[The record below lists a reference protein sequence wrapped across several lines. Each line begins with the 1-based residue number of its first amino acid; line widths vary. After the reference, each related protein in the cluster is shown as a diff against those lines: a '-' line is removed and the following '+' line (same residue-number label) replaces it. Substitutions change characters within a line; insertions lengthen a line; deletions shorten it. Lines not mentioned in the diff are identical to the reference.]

1 MISAQSVLKQYFGY
15 DTFRPGQ
22 GAVVERLLRGED
34 VLSVMPTGAGKSI
47 CYQVPALCFPGIT
60 LVVSPLISLMQDQV
74 RGLIQAGVPA
84 AYLNSS
90 LTERQFALALHNARM
105 GKYKI
110 IYVAPERL
118 ETPSF
123 LSFAAQSPISMVAV
137 DEAHCVSQWGQDFRP
152 SYLAIPDFVSRL
164 PRRPVVGA
172 FTATATPEVREDI
185 ALRLALR
192 EPFTLVS
199 GFDRPNLYW
208 EVQCPKSKREVLLQ
222 FLVRRR
228 GESGIIY
235 CITRKKVEE
244 VCAFLQSSGFEAL
257 RYHAGLE
264 PEERRENQSR
274 FVQGEGQVMVATNA
288 FGMGIDKPDVRYVI
302 HYNMPKDLESY
313 YQEAGRA
320 GRDGDPAHC
329 LLLFGWGD
337 VRTNQYLIELP
348 GEETEDEAARARRI
362 EGDKA
367 RLKQMTAYCQTSRCL
382 RRAILGYFGE
392 RTREDCGNCGSCKG
406 GFREEDVSAEARRV
420 LSCVQECGQRFGVG
434 AVANILRG
442 VYDERA
448 ERWHLSGLDS
458 FGALTGRNRE
468 EVVALI
474 RMLVEEGLLI
484 QSPGEYPTLALGKGA
499 RAVLRGER
507 AVTRQVRRSEE
518 TPAPAVP
525 TVTGEGSEELYNR
538 LQQLRTRLAQR
549 AGVPAYVIFSNQTLR
564 EMCRRLPR
572 DEGELLQVPGVGS
585 QKLKRFGKEFLAL
598 LEEWR
603 EEQRLSR

>member
-1 MISAQSVLKQYFGY
+1 VKSAQSVLKQYFGY

-22 GAVVERLLRGED
+22 GEVVARLLRGED

-47 CYQVPALCFPGIT
+47 CYQVPALCMPGIT

-90 LTERQFALALHNARM
+90 LTERQFALALRNARM

-118 ETPSF
+118 ETASF

-208 EVQCPKSKREVLLQ
+208 EVQCPKSKREALLQ
-222 FLVRRR
+222 FLLRRR
-228 GESGIIY
+228 GESGIVY
-235 CITRKKVEE
+235 CATRKKVEE
-244 VCAFLQSSGFEAL
+244 VCAFLQTSGFEAL

-264 PEERRENQSR
+264 PEERRENQAR
-274 FVQGEGQVMVATNA
+274 FVQGEGLVMVATNA

-337 VRTNQYLIELP
+337 IRTNQYLIELP
-348 GEETEDEAARARRI
+348 GDENEDEEARARRI

-406 GFREEDVSAEARRV
+406 GFREEDVSADARRV
-420 LSCVQECGQRFGVG
+420 LSCVQESGQRFGVG
-434 AVANILRG
+434 TVSNILRG
-442 VYDERA
+442 VYDERT

-458 FGALTGRNRE
+458 FGALMGRSRE
-468 EVVALI
+468 EVVSLI
-474 RMLVEEGLLI
+474 RMLVEEGLLV

-499 RAVLRGER
+499 RTVLRRERTVTRRVR
-507 AVTRQVRRSEE
+507 AVEGK
-518 TPAPAVP
+518 PAPAAPPVM
-525 TVTGEGSEELYNR
+525 GEGSEELYTR

-564 EMCRRLPR
+564 EMCLRLPR
-572 DEGELLQVPGVGS
+572 DEGELLQVSGVGS

-598 LEEWR
+598 LNEWR
-603 EEQRLSR
+603 EEQGVSR